1 MPEKT
6 TKIWTII
13 KHEYFL
19 KVKTKAF
26 IISTIL
32 GPFLLLLVI
41 AVPATVAYLSEGTT
55 ARKVAIKDHTGRFAD
70 KIIKTDSEVF
80 LKSNLSEEELK
91 KEVKTEKFDSYV
103 IIPNDFMDKG
113 KATLYSVGGGGLG
126 FKQKIER
133 SLDRIYRQELYA
145 DAKKQG
151 KDTTLLKRYLN
162 AVSIESF
169 DVSKKEAKEDTSDI
183 VAIIGYFLGI
193 AIYAMMLMYG
203 AQVLRG
209 VVEEKA
215 NRIVEVIA
223 SSAKPFEIMFG
234 KVIGIGAVGLTQ
246 VMVWAI
252 AFIVILIAGGSIL
265 ESIMGVPDTMA
276 QSMPQG
282 MPQGVSPEQ
291 MQILNKFEA
300 IKSDFSIWHGIG
312 FVFYFLAGYFIYSSL
327 FAAIGSAVDQEQD
340 AQQLQGPIMIPIILP
355 ILIIFNVLQNP
366 EGILAVILSLI
377 PFFTPI
383 LMTVRMV
390 ATDVPVWQ
398 LALSVVLLI
407 LTFLGTLWVAAKIYR
422 VGILMYGKKP
432 KFKDLIKWIRLAK

>member
-133 SLDRIYRQELYA
+133 SLDRI
-145 DAKKQG
+145 
-151 KDTTLLKRYLN
+151 
-162 AVSIESF
+162 
-169 DVSKKEAKEDTSDI
+169 
-183 VAIIGYFLGI
+183 
-193 AIYAMMLMYG
+193 
-203 AQVLRG
+203 
-209 VVEEKA
+209 
-215 NRIVEVIA
+215 
-223 SSAKPFEIMFG
+223 
-234 KVIGIGAVGLTQ
+234 
-246 VMVWAI
+246 
-252 AFIVILIAGGSIL
+252 
-265 ESIMGVPDTMA
+265 
-276 QSMPQG
+276 
-282 MPQGVSPEQ
+282 
-291 MQILNKFEA
+291 
-300 IKSDFSIWHGIG
+300 
-312 FVFYFLAGYFIYSSL
+312 
-327 FAAIGSAVDQEQD
+327 
-340 AQQLQGPIMIPIILP
+340 
-355 ILIIFNVLQNP
+355 
-366 EGILAVILSLI
+366 
-377 PFFTPI
+377 
-383 LMTVRMV
+383 
-390 ATDVPVWQ
+390 
-398 LALSVVLLI
+398 
-407 LTFLGTLWVAAKIYR
+407 
-422 VGILMYGKKP
+422 
-432 KFKDLIKWIRLAK
+432 